1 MIDPADHSTEK
12 MESQANTP
20 SPEVTAGP
28 AVQAQ
33 VPVASIIEAISN
45 LNSSVGTPATQEQTQ
60 EMANDQF
67 DADVIVIGAGPGG
80 YYAAIRAAQHGAKV
94 ICVEKEYLGGTCLN
108 WGCVPSKAMIA
119 SVEMLHKVKK
129 ADTFGLKKVEG
140 AEMDF
145 DAFIKRKEKIVL
157 TERSGIGMLFKKN
170 KVTHVEGFAKFID
183 AHTISVEKDGKETK
197 LRGKTFILAMG
208 SSVIHIPIPGLSGG
222 RDENVWTSDDAVTAP
237 FAPKSMVVL
246 GGGAVG
252 CEFSYVF
259 NGLGTDVTLVEMMP
273 TLLNVMDEDLG
284 KELGKSLTKQG
295 IKVKTGATIEK
306 VEKTK
311 AGWKA
316 FIKKGTEVEEV
327 EAEVILLGV
336 GRKAN
341 VEGMNLESIGVKLHR
356 RGVEVVDDTL
366 QTHVPN
372 IWAIGDVTG
381 RIQLAHV
388 AQQEGLTAVHNIFHP
403 EAKKTVDYRFVPNAV
418 YTSPE
423 VASVGLTES
432 QAQAAGHDVVVGR
445 SKFMIFAKAMASNE
459 TDGFV
464 KVVAD
469 RKYGEILG
477 VHMIGG
483 HVTDMITEAVTALVH
498 EATLESMQTVIHA
511 HPTMAE
517 AIIEAFEDAA
527 GHAIHKM

>member
-1 MIDPADHSTEK
+1 
-12 MESQANTP
+12 
-20 SPEVTAGP
+20 
-28 AVQAQ
+28 
-33 VPVASIIEAISN
+33 
-45 LNSSVGTPATQEQTQ
+45 
-60 EMANDQF
+60 MANEQF
-67 DADVIVIGAGPGG
+67 DADIIVIGAGPGG
-80 YYAAIRAAQHGAKV
+80 YYASIRAAQHGAKV
-94 ICVEKEYLGGTCLN
+94 VCIEKEYLGGTCLN

-129 ADTFGLKKVEG
+129 ADTWGLKKVEG

-145 DAFIKRKEKIVL
+145 DAFMKRKEKIVQ
-157 TERSGIGMLFKKN
+157 TERGGIGMLFKKN
-170 KVTHVEGFAKFID
+170 KITHVEGFAKFVD
-183 AHTISVEKDGKETK
+183 KNTVSVTGKDGKETT
-197 LRGKTFILAMG
+197 LRGKNFILAMG
-208 SSVIHIPIPGLSGG
+208 SSVIHLPIEGLKGG
-222 RDENVWTSDDAVTAP
+222 REENVWTSDDAVTAP
-237 FAPKSMVVL
+237 FCPKSMVIL

-259 NGLGTDVTLVEMMP
+259 NGLGADVTLVEMMP
-273 TLLNVMDEDLG
+273 TLLNVMDEELG
-284 KELGKSLTKQG
+284 KELGKSLAKQG
-295 IKVKTGATIEK
+295 VKVKTGATIEK

-311 AGWKA
+311 DGWKV
-316 FIKKGTEVEEV
+316 FIKKGTEVEVV
-327 EAEVILLGV
+327 ETQVILLGV

-341 VEGMNLESIGVKLHR
+341 TEGMNLEGVGVKLHR

-366 QTHVPN
+366 VTHVPN
-372 IWAIGDVTG
+372 IYAIGDVTG

-388 AQQEGLTAVHNIFHP
+388 AQQEGLVAVNNILNP
-403 EAKKTVDYRFVPNAV
+403 GKPKTVDYRFVPNAV
-418 YTSPE
+418 YTAPE

-432 QAQAAGHDVVVGR
+432 EAQARGYDVVVGR

-459 TDGFV
+459 TEGFV

-469 RKYGEILG
+469 KKYGEILG